1 MDKEQMA
8 IARLQ
13 DAAKLSL
20 HRFKKPLRVTYSG
33 GKDSQVLLALAE
45 RAGIDFEVINS
56 HTTADAPETVYF
68 IRQQFHELELRGG
81 RCKIIKPVYK
91 GKPVSMWTLIPQKLT
106 PPTRLMRYC
115 CQILKEANGKGFFN
129 ATGVRWAESPR
140 RKNSRGV
147 MEVMNKDPKKRI
159 ILTNDNDEKR
169 NLFETCN
176 LKAEMVVNPI
186 IDWSDDDVWEYIE
199 SEKPP
204 YNPLYCEGW
213 KRVGCIG
220 CPLAGGKMMQKEFAR
235 WPKYQEM
242 YIAAFDRMLQVR
254 KDRGKEAVAWKTGV
268 DVFHWWIGD
277 GVVSGQ
283 IGMEELLED
292 DK

>member
-1 MDKEQMA
+1 
-8 IARLQ
+8 
-13 DAAKLSL
+13 
-20 HRFKKPLRVTYSG
+20 
-33 GKDSQVLLALAE
+33 
-45 RAGIDFEVINS
+45 
-56 HTTADAPETVYF
+56 
-68 IRQQFHELELRGG
+68 
-81 RCKIIKPVYK
+81 
-91 GKPVSMWTLIPQKLT
+91 
-106 PPTRLMRYC
+106 
-115 CQILKEANGKGFFN
+115 
-129 ATGVRWAESPR
+129 
-140 RKNSRGV
+140 

-199 SEKPP
+199 SEKLP

-242 YIAAFDRMLQVR
+242 YIAAFDRMLQAR
-254 KDRGKEAVAWKTGV
+254 KDKEKETVIWKTGV

-283 IGMEELLED
+283 IGMEELLENEQ
-292 DK
+292 